1 MRGLEMRVGRVLLL
15 LLLSALPLSARAGE
29 VGPAEVAKAKE
40 LFDAGAREYEA
51 GRFEPAIQAFEQAY
65 KIAPRDGITF
75 SIAQAHR
82 RQYTKSNDRKH
93 LTRAVTLYKEYVAK
107 VKEGA
112 RVADAIRALGEIE
125 PLLATAPVD
134 TGEAAQSTAPL
145 KTRIV
150 VNIVVPGTQVSIDG
164 GPPKPAPIN
173 EEVKPGPHTVT
184 LTAPGYFDEKRE
196 IALSEGEIA
205 PANLPQREK
214 PAVLGLTVDSGA
226 EVSIDG
232 RFVGEAPFARPI
244 ELTSGRHF
252 VAVLKNG
259 HETFTKDLDLERGKK
274 TAFEADL
281 SSTTQRDISYV
292 VLTSAAGFAVVA
304 GVFAGLAI
312 ERDQAAA
319 SLLDARETRELS
331 QTEVADYDDARK
343 DRNLYTGIGIGVG
356 AGGAAL
362 ALLGIGLFVFDKPRP
377 VAAPTLDS
385 PKVTPG
391 GPRPDTEPSDIEA
404 PSASLRLVPGLT
416 GASLVG
422 EF

>member
-1 MRGLEMRVGRVLLL
+1 MSRRAVYAIAFSAAL
-15 LLLSALPLSARAGE
+15 ALPGGARAGE

-51 GRFEPAIQAFEQAY
+51 SRFDAAIQAFEQAY

-82 RQYTKSNDRKH
+82 RWYTKSNDRKH
-93 LTRAVTLYKEYVAK
+93 LARAVTLYKEYIAK

-112 RVADAIRALGEIE
+112 RVADALRALGEIE
-125 PLLATAPVD
+125 QLSTAVPVD
-134 TGEAAQSTAPL
+134 SGEPPPPSAPL

-150 VNIVVPGTQVSIDG
+150 VNIVVPGTLVSIDG
-164 GPPKPAPIN
+164 GPAKPAPIN
-173 EEVKPGPHTVT
+173 EEVKPGPHTVA

-196 IALSEGEIA
+196 IAVGEGEIA

-214 PAVLGLTVDSGA
+214 PAVLGLAVDSGA

-232 RFVGEAPFARPI
+232 RFVGVAPFARPI

-259 HETFTKDLDLERGKK
+259 HETYTKDLDLERGKQ

-292 VLTSAAGFAVVA
+292 VLTTAAGFGVVA

-312 ERDQAAA
+312 ERDQAAV

-331 QTEVADYDDARK
+331 QAEVADYDDARK

-362 ALLGIGLFVFDKPRP
+362 ALLGIGLHVFDKPRP
-377 VAAPTLDS
+377 VAAPTLDA
-385 PKVTPG
+385 PK
-391 GPRPDTEPSDIEA
+391 PRPSGPGPDTQPSDIEA
-404 PSASLRLVPGLT
+404 PSASLRFVPGLT

>member
-1 MRGLEMRVGRVLLL
+1 MIRRATYGIALAVA
-15 LLLSALPLSARAGE
+15 LSTLTGTAVAGE

-51 GRFEPAIQAFEQAY
+51 SRFEAAIQAFEQAY

-93 LTRAVTLYKEYVAK
+93 LVRAVTLYKEYIAK

-125 PLLATAPVD
+125 PLVASAPAETSEATQP
-134 TGEAAQSTAPL
+134 SAPL

-150 VNIVVPGTQVSIDG
+150 VNIVVPGTLVSIDG
-164 GPPKPAPIN
+164 GPAKPAPIN

-184 LTAPGYFDEKRE
+184 LTAPGYFEEKRE
-196 IALSEGEIA
+196 ISLAEGEIA

-214 PAVLGLTVDSGA
+214 PAVLGLDVDSGA

-232 RFVGEAPFARPI
+232 RFVGEGPFARPI
-244 ELTSGRHF
+244 ELASGRHF

-274 TAFEADL
+274 TAFAADL
-281 SSTTQRDISYV
+281 TSTTQRDISYV
-292 VLTSAAGFAVVA
+292 VLTTAAGFGAVA
-304 GVFAGLAI
+304 AVFAGLAI

-331 QTEVADYDDARK
+331 PAEVGDYEDARK

-362 ALLGIGLFVFDKPRP
+362 ALLGIGLHVFDKPRP
-377 VAAPTLDS
+377 VAAPTLDA

-404 PSASLRLVPGLT
+404 PSASIRFVPGLT
-416 GASLVG
+416 GASVVG

>member
-1 MRGLEMRVGRVLLL
+1 MRVYGAALVLLISL
-15 LLLSALPLSARAGE
+15 AGFGALPARAD
-29 VGPAEVAKAKE
+29 VSPAEVAKAKE

-51 GRFEPAIQAFEQAY
+51 GRFDLAIQAFEQAY

-82 RQYTKSNDRKH
+82 REYTKKSSRAN
-93 LTRAVTLYKEYVAK
+93 LVRAVLLYKEYVAK
-107 VKEGA
+107 VKDGA
-112 RVADAIRALGEIE
+112 RVADATRALGEIE
-125 PLLATAPVD
+125 PLLAAP
-134 TGEAAQSTAPL
+134 AAETPESVEPAAPL
-145 KTRIV
+145 KTRVV
-150 VNIVVPGTQVSIDG
+150 VNIVVPGTMVSIDG
-164 GPPKPAPIN
+164 APPKLAPIN
-173 EEVKPGPHTVT
+173 EEVKPGKHTVS
-184 LTAPGYFDEKRE
+184 LTAPGYFDEQRE
-196 IALSEGEIA
+196 IVLQDGEIA

-214 PAVLGLTVDSGA
+214 PAILGLAVESGA

-244 ELTSGRHF
+244 ELPSGRHF

-259 HETFTKDLDLERGKK
+259 HETFTKDLDLLRGKR
-274 TAFEADL
+274 TAFVADL
-281 SSTTQRDISYV
+281 TSTTQRDVSYV
-292 VLTSAAGFAVVA
+292 VLTTSAGFGAVA

-331 QTEVADYDDARK
+331 QTEVLDYEGARK

-377 VAAPTLDS
+377 VAAPTLDA
-385 PKVTPG
+385 PKGPT
-391 GPRPDTEPSDIEA
+391 GPRPETEPSDIEA
-404 PSASLRLVPGLT
+404 PVSLRFVPSFG
-416 GASLVG
+416 GATFVG